1 MINMKKGDSI
11 YQYFQQILSYI
22 YCDEKLLQG
31 AGGNVSTELHPDM
44 IKLKALLMS

>member
-11 YQYFQQILSYI
+11 YQYFQQILNSI

-31 AGGNVSTELHPDM
+31 AGGNVSTELHPDDPVH
-44 IKLKALLMS
+44 LL